1 MISIGQSSLTTSLLL
16 DIFFCQSRRQCED
29 SGLEHTLPSKNIQKG
44 TDDDCLGGEYT
55 AVVSCDINIITN
67 EGTPVCSPTVMAH
80 ALINTRGNR
89 LHHSTN
95 RTPNLSAKKLNGI
108 VTRKS
113 STPTSANAR
122 HQGKHHHSAHTHTAH
137 NQRGFHDTLQP
148 CQPALD
154 RIDFTQHLWYRSITP
169 ESRWVVKRIV
179 LLAESDLNH
188 AV

>member
-113 STPTSANAR
+113 STPNISQCKTPGQASPLNTHIPHTTSVVSMTPCSHASR
-122 HQGKHHHSAHTHTAH
+122 RWIGSILHSIS
-137 NQRGFHDTLQP
+137 G
-148 CQPALD
+148 
-154 RIDFTQHLWYRSITP
+154 IDPSPRNRD
-169 ESRWVVKRIV
+169 ES
-179 LLAESDLNH
+179 
-188 AV
+188 